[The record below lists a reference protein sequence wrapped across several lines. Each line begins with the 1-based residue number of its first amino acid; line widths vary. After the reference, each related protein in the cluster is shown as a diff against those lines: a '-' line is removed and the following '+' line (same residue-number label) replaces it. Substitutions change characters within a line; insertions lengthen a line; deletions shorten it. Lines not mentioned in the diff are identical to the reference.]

1 MLCRGSDTLIVQIY
15 VDDIIFGGSSHALV
29 SKFAESMSSKYE
41 ISLMGELEYFLGLQI
56 KQSPEGTFVHQVKY
70 MNDILE
76 KFDFGDSKPMATLI
90 GTNTALDV

>member
-1 MLCRGSDTLIVQIY
+1 
-15 VDDIIFGGSSHALV
+15 
-29 SKFAESMSSKYE
+29 MSSKYE
-41 ISLMGELEYFLGLQI
+41 ISLMGELEYFLGLHI

-76 KFDFGDSKPMATLI
+76 KFDFGDSKPMATPI